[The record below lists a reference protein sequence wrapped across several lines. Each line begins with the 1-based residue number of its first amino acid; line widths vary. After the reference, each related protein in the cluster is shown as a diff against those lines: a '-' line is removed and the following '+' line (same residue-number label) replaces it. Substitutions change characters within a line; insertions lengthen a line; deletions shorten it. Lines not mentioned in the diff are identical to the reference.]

1 MASHAGA
8 WPAVSIGIEIYGK
21 RDFHRKIADSITIS
35 ATIDNRFYCAAAE
48 KFRDRGRCIGDLISR
63 LRYPGARMAS
73 LALDQS
79 TPRARPETPAR
90 APVELIDSR
99 AIGVDL
105 EKIAKAHEG
114 NEREMRT
121 ALAKRLKAALIEGRA
136 KAEQLLLKD
145 RQGRRC
151 AERLCRMEDEIIRIL
166 FEFAKKHLYP
176 SQNPSESEHMAVI
189 ATGGYGRGLQAPGSD
204 IDLLFLLPYKQTAWG
219 ESIAEAILYC
229 LWDTGLKVGH
239 ATRSVD
245 ECIRQAKAD
254 MTIRTAILEA
264 RFLLG
269 DRKLYDELVKRFD
282 NDVVRN
288 TAAKF
293 VAAKLAE
300 REERIRRSG
309 QSRYLV
315 EPNVKDGKGGL
326 RDLHTLFWIAK
337 YVYRVREP
345 DELIKRGVFDKHEYQ
360 LFRRCEDFLW
370 AVRCHMH
377 FVTNRAEERLGFD
390 IQREIAQRLG
400 YTAHPGQQD
409 VERFM
414 KHYFLI
420 AKDVGDLTA
429 IVCAQ
434 LEDDQNKS
442 IPVLSRV
449 MAKFVTAKRKVLT
462 ETEDFIVDKNRIRLA
477 QANVFKRD
485 PVNLI
490 RIFRL
495 AQKHNLAFH
504 PDAMR
509 VITRSLHLINSDLRD
524 DKEANRLFL
533 EIIISKNDPETVL
546 RRMNEAGV
554 LGRFVPAFGKI
565 VAMMQF
571 NMYHHYTVDEHL
583 LRCIGLL
590 ADIERG
596 EKDTPLAHEL
606 FQSLRPGNR
615 TVLYVTMFLHD
626 IAKGRIED
634 HSIAG
639 ARVARRLCPRLGL
652 SAADTEVVAWLIENH
667 LVMSSVAQSR
677 DLSDRKTIENF
688 AAVVQSTERLKLLM
702 ILTTADIRAV
712 GPGVWNGWKAQLLRT
727 LYYETEPV
735 LTGGFSEVNRAQR
748 VATAQTEF
756 RQALKHWPA
765 ERLESYISRLYPAYW
780 LKVDLQ
786 HKVEHAH
793 FLMGAE
799 DAGKTLATT
808 VGYDSGNVT
817 ELTVLAP
824 DHPWLLS
831 IIAGA
836 CAMAGANIVDAQIFT
851 TTDGLALDTISLS
864 REFERDEDEQ
874 RRANRIADSIE
885 KALRGELRLPD
896 TLGKRVAPKGRIKA
910 FALEPTVAINNQWSH
925 RYTMMEVTGLDRTG
939 LLYEM
944 TTTLSKLNLNIAS
957 AHVATFG
964 ERVVDVFYVTDLMGA
979 QITSP
984 TRQAAIKRAI
994 IPLFGPEAKPSKAK
1008 AEA

>member
-1 MASHAGA
+1 
-8 WPAVSIGIEIYGK
+8 
-21 RDFHRKIADSITIS
+21 
-35 ATIDNRFYCAAAE
+35 
-48 KFRDRGRCIGDLISR
+48 
-63 LRYPGARMAS
+63 MAS
-73 LALDQS
+73 LALETS
-79 TPRARPETPAR
+79 PRAAPAPPTR
-90 APVELIDSR
+90 SAGELIDAR
-99 AIGVDL
+99 AVIADL
-105 EKIAKAHEG
+105 ETLAKAHTG
-114 NEREMRT
+114 SERELR
-121 ALAKRLKAALIEGRA
+121 AAVAQRLKAALIAGRA
-136 KAEQLLLKD
+136 RAEQLLLKD
-145 RQGRRC
+145 RHGRRC

-166 FEFAKKHLYP
+166 FEFARKHLYP
-176 SQNPSESEHMAVI
+176 SQNPSEAERMAVV

-204 IDLLFLLPYKQTAWG
+204 IDLLFVLPYKQTAWG

-245 ECIRQAKAD
+245 ECIRQGKAD

-269 DRKLYDELVKRFD
+269 DRKLFDELVTRFD
-282 NDVVRN
+282 DEVVRN
-288 TAAKF
+288 TAQQF

-300 REERIRRSG
+300 REERHRRAG

-345 DELIKRGVFDKHEYQ
+345 DELIKRGVFDKQEYQ

-370 AVRCHMH
+370 SVRCHMH
-377 FVTNRAEERLGFD
+377 FITGRAEERLSFD
-390 IQREIAQRLG
+390 IQREIAVRLG
-400 YTAHPGQQD
+400 YTEHPGLQD

-429 IVCAQ
+429 ILCAA
-434 LEDDQNKS
+434 LEDSHAKS
-442 IPVLSRV
+442 VPVLSRV
-449 MAKFVTAKRKVLT
+449 MARLRPVKRKKIV
-462 ETEDFIVDKNRIRLA
+462 ESEDFIVDKNRI
-477 QANVFKRD
+477 NVASGSVFRRD

-490 RIFRL
+490 RIFHL

-509 VITRSLHLINSDLRD
+509 VITRSLKLIDGKLRD
-524 DKEANRLFL
+524 NEQANELFL
-533 EIIISKNDPETVL
+533 EILTSKNDPETVL

-554 LGRFVPAFGKI
+554 LGKFVRAFGKI
-565 VAMMQF
+565 VSMMQF

-583 LRCIGLL
+583 LRCIGVL
-590 ADIERG
+590 AEIERG
-596 EKDTPLAHEL
+596 GGHDTPLANEL
-606 FQSLRPGNR
+606 IHTIQPAHRR
-615 TVLYVTMFLHD
+615 VLYVALFLHD
-626 IAKGRIED
+626 IAKGRPED

-639 ARVARRLCPRLGL
+639 ARVTKRFCPRMGF
-652 SAADTEVVAWLIENH
+652 SAAETELTSWLVANH

-688 AAVVQSTERLKLLM
+688 AAVMQSAERLKLLT
-702 ILTTADIRAV
+702 ILTTADIKAV
-712 GPGVWNGWKAQLLRT
+712 GPGVWNGWKSQLIRT
-727 LYYETEPV
+727 LYFETEPV

-748 VATAQTEF
+748 VAMAQTEF
-756 RQALKHWPA
+756 REAMKEWPSEQLEAYIAKH
-765 ERLESYISRLYPAYW
+765 YPAYW
-780 LKVDLQ
+780 LKVDLP
-786 HKVEHAH
+786 HKIAHAN
-793 FLMGAE
+793 FVRAAE
-799 DAGKTLATT
+799 AAAKNLATT
-808 VGYDSGNVT
+808 VGFDSERAVT

-836 CAMAGANIVDAQIFT
+836 CAMAGANIVDAQIYT
-851 TTDGLALDTISLS
+851 TTDGRALDTISLS

-896 TLGKRVAPKGRIKA
+896 VVAKRVPPKGRIRA
-910 FALEPTVAINNQWSH
+910 FKLEPTVTINNQWSH
-925 RYTMMEVTGLDRTG
+925 RYTMVEVTGLDRTG
-939 LLYEM
+939 LLYEL
-944 TTTLSKLNLNIAS
+944 TATLSKLNLNIAS

-984 TRQAAIKRAI
+984 TRQAAIKRALI
-994 IPLFGPEAKPSKAK
+994 ALFAAGETDAKGKSAG
-1008 AEA
+1008 

>member
-1 MASHAGA
+1 
-8 WPAVSIGIEIYGK
+8 
-21 RDFHRKIADSITIS
+21 
-35 ATIDNRFYCAAAE
+35 
-48 KFRDRGRCIGDLISR
+48 
-63 LRYPGARMAS
+63 MAS
-73 LALDQS
+73 LALEQ
-79 TPRARPETPAR
+79 AAR
-90 APVELIDSR
+90 ASEPPPRTAADLIDSR
-99 AIGVDL
+99 AVTADL
-105 EKIAKAHEG
+105 EKLAKGHSG
-114 NEREMRT
+114 SERELRS
-121 ALAKRLKAALIEGRA
+121 ALAQRLKAALIEGRA

-145 RQGRRC
+145 RHGRRC
-151 AERLCRMEDEIIRIL
+151 AERLCRMEDEVIRIL
-166 FEFAKKHLYP
+166 FEFARKHLYP
-176 SQNPSESEHMAVI
+176 SQNPSESEHMAVV

-269 DRKLYDELVKRFD
+269 DRKLFDELVTRFD
-282 NDVVRN
+282 NEVVRN
-288 TAAKF
+288 TATQF

-300 REERIRRSG
+300 REDRVRRSG

-345 DELIKRGVFDKHEYQ
+345 DELFKRGVFDKHEYQ
-360 LFRRCEDFLW
+360 LFRNCENFLW

-377 FVTNRAEERLGFD
+377 FVTGRAEERLAFD
-390 IQREIAQRLG
+390 IQREIAVRLG
-400 YTAHPGQQD
+400 YTEHPGQKD

-429 IVCAQ
+429 ILCAE
-434 LEDDQNKS
+434 LEDSQTKS
-442 IPVLSRV
+442 VPVLSRM
-449 MAKFVTAKRKVLT
+449 MAKLRPVTRKKLA
-462 ETEDFIVDKNRIRLA
+462 ESDDFIVDKNRIRLA
-477 QANVFKRD
+477 NANAFKRD
-485 PVNLI
+485 PVNLV
-490 RIFRL
+490 RIFQL

-509 VITRSLHLINSDLRD
+509 AMTRSLKLVDTKLRENKD
-524 DKEANRLFL
+524 ANQLFL
-533 EIIISKNDPETVL
+533 EIVTSKNDPETVL

-583 LRCIGLL
+583 LRCVGLL
-590 ADIERG
+590 AEIERG
-596 EKDTPLAHEL
+596 GSNETPLANEIIHKL
-606 FQSLRPGNR
+606 LPGNR
-615 TVLYVTMFLHD
+615 KVLFVAMFLHD

-634 HSIAG
+634 HSSAG
-639 ARVARRLCPRLGL
+639 ARVARRFCPRLGF
-652 SAADTEVVAWLIENH
+652 SAKDTETVAWLIEQH
-667 LVMSSVAQSR
+667 LTMSSVAQSR

-688 AAVVQSTERLKLLM
+688 AAVVQSAERLKLLM
-702 ILTTADIRAV
+702 ILTTADIRGV

-748 VATAQTEF
+748 VAMAQAEF
-756 RQALKHWPA
+756 RAAMKDWPA
-765 ERLESYISRLYPAYW
+765 ERLETYIARLYPAYW

-786 HKVEHAH
+786 HKIEHAR
-793 FLMGAE
+793 FVRAAE
-799 DAGKTLATT
+799 DANKSLATAI
-808 VGYDSGNVT
+808 GFDSGNVT

-864 REFERDEDEQ
+864 REFERDEDEG
-874 RRANRIADSIE
+874 RRAQRIAESIE

-896 TLGKRVAPKGRIKA
+896 VVGKRVAPKGRIKA
-910 FALEPTVAINNQWSH
+910 FALEPSVTINNQWSH
-925 RYTMMEVTGLDRTG
+925 RFTMVEVTGLDRTG
-939 LLYEM
+939 LLYDL

-979 QITSP
+979 QIASP
-984 TRQAAIKRAI
+984 TRQAAIKRALI
-994 IPLFGPEAKPSKAK
+994 GLLAAPDAGSKQ
-1008 AEA
+1008 

>member
-1 MASHAGA
+1 MGSSVIDRDSTKAAAASMRA
-8 WPAVSIGIEIYGK
+8 PA
-21 RDFHRKIADSITIS
+21 DL
-35 ATIDNRFYCAAAE
+35 IDNRA
-48 KFRDRGRCIGDLISR
+48 I
-63 LRYPGARMAS
+63 
-73 LALDQS
+73 LA
-79 TPRARPETPAR
+79 
-90 APVELIDSR
+90 
-99 AIGVDL
+99 DL
-105 EKIAKAHEG
+105 EKVAKAHRG
-114 NEREMRT
+114 NDVAMRT
-121 ALAKRLKAALIEGRA
+121 ALAQRLKVALNDGRA
-136 KAEQLLLKD
+136 KAEKLLLKD
-145 RQGRRC
+145 RHGRRC
-151 AERLCRMEDEIIRIL
+151 AERLCLMEDEIIRIL
-166 FEFAKKHLYP
+166 YDFVRKHLYP
-176 SQNPSESEHMAVI
+176 SENPSETEHMAVV

-219 ESIAEAILYC
+219 EQVAEAILYA

-239 ATRSVD
+239 ATRSID

-269 DRKLYDELVKRFD
+269 DRKLFDELVTRFD
-282 NDVVRN
+282 QEVVRG
-288 TAAKF
+288 TGADF

-300 REERIRRSG
+300 REERHRRGG

-345 DELIKRGVFDKHEYQ
+345 DELIKRGVFDKQEYE

-370 AVRCHMH
+370 SVRCHLH
-377 FVTNRAEERLGFD
+377 FVTGRAEERLSFD
-390 IQREIAQRLG
+390 IQREIAVRLG
-400 YTAHPGQQD
+400 YTEHPGQQD

-414 KHYFLI
+414 KHYFLS

-429 IVCAQ
+429 IVCSE
-434 LEDDQNKS
+434 LEESEAKTV
-442 IPVLSRV
+442 PVLSRV
-449 MAKFVTAKRKVLT
+449 MARLRPVKRRALPGT
-462 ETEDFIVDKNRIRLA
+462 DDFIAENNRIRIV
-477 QANVFKRD
+477 NGSVFRCD

-490 RIFRL
+490 RIFEL

-509 VITRSLHLINSDLRD
+509 AMTRSLKLIDARLRENE
-524 DKEANRLFL
+524 EANQLFL
-533 EIIISKNDPETVL
+533 DILTSKNDPETVL

-583 LRCIGLL
+583 LRCIGVLTE
-590 ADIERG
+590 IERG
-596 EKDTPLAHEL
+596 TNKETQLANELIHKITPAARTIL
-606 FQSLRPGNR
+606 F
-615 TVLYVTMFLHD
+615 VTMFLHD
-626 IAKGRIED
+626 IAKGRPED

-639 ARVARRLCPRLGL
+639 ARVARRFCPRLGF
-652 SAADTEVVAWLIENH
+652 SAADTETVAWLIEQH

-688 AAVVQSTERLKLLM
+688 AATVQSVERLKLLT

-712 GPGVWNGWKAQLLRT
+712 GPGVWNGWKAQLIRT
-727 LYYETEPV
+727 LYFEAEPV

-748 VATAQTEF
+748 VAMAQNEF
-756 RQALKHWPA
+756 REAMRATDWPA
-765 ERLESYISRLYPAYW
+765 ERVESHIAHLYPAYW
-780 LKVDLQ
+780 LKVDLA
-786 HKVEHAH
+786 HKIEHAH
-793 FLMGAE
+793 FVRAAE
-799 DAGKTLATT
+799 DAGNNLATT
-808 VGYDSGNVT
+808 IGFDPNHAVI

-836 CAMAGANIVDAQIFT
+836 CAMAGANIVGAQIYT
-851 TTDGLALDTISLS
+851 TTDGRALDTISLS
-864 REFERDEDEQ
+864 REFERDDDEE
-874 RRANRIADSIE
+874 RRGNRIAESIR

-896 TLGKRVAPKGRIKA
+896 VVTKRVAPKGRIKA
-910 FALEPTVAINNQWSH
+910 FALEPSVTINNQWSH
-925 RYTMMEVTGLDRTG
+925 RYTMVEVTGLDRTG

-944 TTTLSKLNLNIAS
+944 TATLSKLNLNIAS

-984 TRQAAIKRAI
+984 TRQAAIKRALI
-994 IPLFGPEAKPSKAK
+994 ALFAKPEKSGKA
-1008 AEA
+1008 A

>member
-1 MASHAGA
+1 MTIMSL
-8 WPAVSIGIEIYGK
+8 AVE
-21 RDFHRKIADSITIS
+21 TIS
-35 ATIDNRFYCAAAE
+35 AAPPEPA
-48 KFRDRGRCIGDLISR
+48 
-63 LRYPGARMAS
+63 
-73 LALDQS
+73 
-79 TPRARPETPAR
+79 ARPAS
-90 APVELIDSR
+90 ELIDSR
-99 AIGVDL
+99 AVAADL
-105 EKIAKAHEG
+105 EKLADTHGG
-114 NEREMRT
+114 NDRELRS
-121 ALAKRLKAALIEGRA
+121 AVAQRLKAALIAGRA

-145 RQGRRC
+145 KHGRRC
-151 AERLCRMEDEIIRIL
+151 AERICKLEDEIIRLL
-166 FEFAKKHLYP
+166 FEFARKHLYP
-176 SQNPSESEHMAVI
+176 SQNPSEAEHMAVV

-239 ATRSVD
+239 ATRSVN

-269 DRKLYDELVKRFD
+269 DRTLYDELVKRFD
-282 NDVVRN
+282 NEVVRN
-288 TAAKF
+288 TANEF

-300 REERIRRSG
+300 REERIRRAG

-345 DELIKRGVFDKHEYQ
+345 DELLKRGVFDKHEYQ

-370 AVRCHMH
+370 SVRCHIH
-377 FVTNRAEERLGFD
+377 FVTGRAEERLSFD
-390 IQREIAQRLG
+390 IQREIAVRLG
-400 YTAHPGQQD
+400 YTAHPGMKD

-414 KHYFLI
+414 KHYFLV

-429 IVCAQ
+429 ILSAE
-434 LEDDQNKS
+434 LEDSQAKS
-442 IPVLSRV
+442 VPVLSRM
-449 MAKFVTAKRKVLT
+449 MARLRPSRRRALAGSD
-462 ETEDFIVDKNRIRLA
+462 DFIIDNNRITVVNG
-477 QANVFKRD
+477 NVFRRD

-495 AQKHNLAFH
+495 AQKNNFAFH

-509 VITRSLHLINSDLRD
+509 AITRSLKLIDAKLRD
-524 DKEANRLFL
+524 DKQANALFL
-533 EIIISKNDPETVL
+533 EILTSKSDPETVL

-554 LGRFVPAFGKI
+554 LGKFIPAFGKI
-565 VAMMQF
+565 VSMMQF

-583 LRCIGLL
+583 LRCIGML
-590 ADIERG
+590 EEFEHG
-596 EKDTPLAHEL
+596 GKDTPLADEL
-606 FQSLRPGNR
+606 IQKILPANR
-615 TVLYVTMFLHD
+615 KVIYVTMFLHD

-639 ARVARRLCPRLGL
+639 ARVARRFCPRIGF
-652 SAADTEVVAWLIENH
+652 SAAETELVAWLIENH

-688 AAVVQSTERLKLLM
+688 AAVVQTAERLKLLT

-712 GPGVWNGWKAQLLRT
+712 GPGVWNGWKSQLIRT

-735 LTGGFSEVNRAQR
+735 VTGGFSEINRAQR
-748 VATAQTEF
+748 VALAQTEF
-756 RQALKHWPA
+756 RNALQDWPA
-765 ERLESYISRLYPAYW
+765 EQLDAYVTKLYPAYW
-780 LKVDLQ
+780 LKVDLP
-786 HKVEHAH
+786 HKLEHAR
-793 FLMGAE
+793 LVADAE
-799 DAGKTLATT
+799 KGDKNLATHISFD
-808 VGYDSGNVT
+808 GGAVT

-836 CAMAGANIVDAQIFT
+836 CAMAGANIVDAQIHT
-851 TTDGLALDTISLS
+851 TTDGRALDTISLS
-864 REFERDEDEQ
+864 REFELDEDEA
-874 RRANRIADSIE
+874 RRARRIADSVE

-896 TLGKRVAPKGRIKA
+896 VVAKRSPPKGRIKA
-910 FALEPTVAINNQWSH
+910 FALEPSVIINNQWSH
-925 RYTMMEVTGLDRTG
+925 RYTMVEVAGLDRTG

-944 TTTLSKLNLNIAS
+944 TATLSKLNLNIAS

-984 TRQAAIKRAI
+984 TRQAAIKRAL
-994 IPLFGPEAKPSKAK
+994 IPLFAVGSEGKAGK
-1008 AEA
+1008 AAG

>member
-1 MASHAGA
+1 
-8 WPAVSIGIEIYGK
+8 
-21 RDFHRKIADSITIS
+21 
-35 ATIDNRFYCAAAE
+35 
-48 KFRDRGRCIGDLISR
+48 
-63 LRYPGARMAS
+63 MAS
-73 LALDQS
+73 LALETS
-79 TPRARPETPAR
+79 PRTAPEHPTR
-90 APVELIDSR
+90 SSSELIDIR
-99 AIGVDL
+99 AVAADL
-105 EKIAKAHEG
+105 EKLAKIHSG
-114 NEREMRT
+114 GERELRT
-121 ALAKRLKAALIEGRA
+121 ALAQRLKTALNEGRA

-145 RQGRRC
+145 RHGRRC
-151 AERLCRMEDEIIRIL
+151 AERLCKLEDEIIRLL
-166 FEFAKKHLYP
+166 FEFARQHLYR
-176 SQNPSESEHMAVI
+176 SQNPSEAERMTVI

-269 DRKLYDELVKRFD
+269 DQKLFDELVTRFD
-282 NDVVRN
+282 TEVVRN
-288 TAAKF
+288 TAPQF

-300 REERIRRSG
+300 REDRVRRSG

-345 DELIKRGVFDKHEYQ
+345 DELIKRGVFDKQEYL

-370 AVRCHMH
+370 SVRCHMH
-377 FVTNRAEERLGFD
+377 FLTGRAEERLSFD
-390 IQREIAQRLG
+390 IQREIAVRLG
-400 YTAHPGQQD
+400 YTEHPGQQD

-429 IVCAQ
+429 ILSAE
-434 LEDDQNKS
+434 LEDSHAKS
-442 IPVLSRV
+442 VPVLSRV
-449 MAKFVTAKRKVLT
+449 MAKFRPLKRRKLA
-462 ETEDFIVDKNRIRLA
+462 ESDDFIVDKNRITVVG
-477 QANVFKRD
+477 ANIFKRD

-490 RIFRL
+490 RIYHL
-495 AQKHNLAFH
+495 AQKHNLILH

-509 VITRSLHLINSDLRD
+509 AITRSLKLIDAKLRD
-524 DKEANRLFL
+524 DEEANRLFL
-533 EIIISKNDPETVL
+533 EILTSKNDPETVL

-554 LGRFVPAFGKI
+554 LGHFVPAFGKI

-583 LRCIGLL
+583 LRCIGMLTE
-590 ADIERG
+590 IERG
-596 EKDTPLAHEL
+596 ASSETPLAKEL
-606 FQSLRPGNR
+606 FHTLLPGNR
-615 TVLYVTMFLHD
+615 TVLYVTLFLHD
-626 IAKGRIED
+626 IAKGRVED

-639 ARVARRLCPRLGL
+639 ARVARRFCPRLGF
-652 SAADTEVVAWLIENH
+652 SPTDTETVAWLIENH

-688 AAVVQSTERLKLLM
+688 AAVVQSAERLKLLT

-748 VATAQTEF
+748 VAMAQTEF
-756 RQALKHWPA
+756 RAAIKDWPP
-765 ERLESYISRLYPAYW
+765 ERMETYIAHLYPAYW
-780 LKVDLQ
+780 LKVDLP
-786 HKVEHAH
+786 HKIEHAK
-793 FLMGAE
+793 FVRAAE
-799 DAGKTLATT
+799 DAGKSLATT
-808 VGYDSGNVT
+808 ISFEGGAVT
-817 ELTVLAP
+817 ELTVMAP

-851 TTDGLALDTISLS
+851 TTDGRALDTISLS
-864 REFERDEDEQ
+864 REFERDEDEE

-896 TLGKRVAPKGRIKA
+896 MVGKRPAPKGRIKA
-910 FALEPTVAINNQWSH
+910 FALEPSVTINNQWSH
-925 RYTMMEVTGLDRTG
+925 RYTMVEVAGLDRTG

-944 TTTLSKLNLNIAS
+944 TATLSKLNLNIAS

-984 TRQAAIKRAI
+984 TRQAAIKRALI
-994 IPLFGPEAKPSKAK
+994 ALFATPEAEGKQGKAK
-1008 AEA
+1008 SDGKA